1 MSVWWGVPA
10 AVAVVGMEAKSVE
23 LPPRPVPTDGPNQV
37 VLYVPAM
44 TCASCPQKAAAAL
57 ARLSWVRPDSIQA
70 DRRTRQV
77 RFTVTDREQFNIQ
90 KVRDAIA
97 AAGYLRT
104 DLLTGPTDR

>member
-10 AVAVVGMEAKSVE
+10 AVAVVGMEVRSVE

-44 TCASCPQKAAAAL
+44 TCASCPQKVGAAL
-57 ARLSWVRPDSIQA
+57 ARLSWVRADSIQA

-77 RFTVTDREQFNIQ
+77 RFTVTDRELFNVQ
-90 KVRDAIA
+90 KVRDAIG
-97 AAGYLRT
+97 AAGFLRT
-104 DLLTGPTDR
+104 DLLTAPTER